1 VNDEHALSGVVDPG
15 GFVAERFGV
24 RLHTDKEA
32 SVVPVGRLVGLALR
46 KNPRRAH
53 LLVSTVLA
61 KHVPTDPATT
71 IAAGAL
77 LGVLVAE
84 LLAAEG
90 GVPRLPSAR
99 ARAFGDRLTEVLDAR
114 GSADDLRAL
123 LVDARV
129 SDPAL
134 SVIGYAET
142 ATGLGRIVADT
153 LGAAYIHSTRL
164 DVPGS
169 RSFAGFEEEH
179 SHATSHRLLPR
190 RSDWFRAGG
199 TVVLVDDEVS
209 TGSTIINTIRSLHAV
224 VPQRRWVVAA
234 LIDLRSGVDRARFD
248 ALAAEL
254 GAAIDVV
261 ALGTGSI
268 DLPSGL
274 LDEAQRFFADTAD
287 AAVQGES
294 PSSAPGTVS
303 PVDLCALPPAPLDRF
318 GTLADE
324 RPDLLAGSETAR
336 ALAAAVAA
344 ALPAGAEAAVPWRDP
359 QDHDSP
365 PRVLVLGTEE
375 AIALPL
381 AVADALREA
390 TTAEVAFS
398 TTTRSPIH
406 PLDRGDYAIQTAVRF
421 DRHDPVLDDEPRRYA
436 YNLTRGGHRFDEIV
450 LVPEPGTPVDAL
462 TGPGSVTEALASV
475 ASRVTVILLT
485 APLAPS
491 ESSRA

>member
-1 VNDEHALSGVVDPG
+1 MNDEHGLSGVVDPG

-24 RLHTDKEA
+24 RLHTDQEA

-99 ARAFGDRLTEVLDAR
+99 ARAFGDRLTEVLEGR
-114 GSADDLRAL
+114 GRADGLRAL

-287 AAVQGES
+287 AVVPDAHV
-294 PSSAPGTVS
+294 SAPGAVS
-303 PVDLCALPPAPLDRF
+303 LVDLRAHPPVPLDRF

-344 ALPAGAEAAVPWRDP
+344 EAAVPRRDP

-390 TTAEVAFS
+390 TTAEVVFS

-421 DRHDPVLDDEPRRYA
+421 DRHDRVLDDEPRRYA
-436 YNLTRGGHRFDEIV
+436 YNLTRGGERFDEIV
-450 LVPEPGTPVDAL
+450 LVPEPGTPEDAL
-462 TGPGSVTEALASV
+462 TGPGSVTEALAGV